1 MPQFLYKA
9 RDRKGELIEGV
20 IDAEGRAA
28 VVARLQQMGY
38 FPLSI
43 EQGTRKGGKVVA
55 ASPAGG
61 GVLARLMTRP
71 AAGTN
76 GKQSAPSRKETGAKP
91 RRDAAPAMTLPFLNR
106 RGVST
111 AELASFNRQMSDL
124 LGAGVPLVKALT
136 ILGKQTANDT
146 LREIIVQINADVQ
159 DGATFAD
166 ALARHPRF
174 FSKLYVA
181 MVRSGEAGGMLDEV
195 LSRLADF
202 SEQEEQLKGKVKSA
216 LAYPVVMIVAGT
228 FAVAVMFVVV
238 VPKIVGTFSQ
248 LNQTLPL
255 PTQILISISEV
266 VGSYW
271 YMVVGA
277 LVGLWVLAWRFVTTP
292 EGRAWWHRQQLRL
305 PLLGDL
311 VRKREV
317 ARFARTLGSLLRNGV
332 AILTALGITRE
343 VLDNTMAKREV
354 DRVIEEITQG
364 AGIAVPLKSSAIFP
378 PVTVNMMAVGEETGQ
393 LDQVLIRIS
402 VSYEMEVERR
412 IRTLTSLIEPLII
425 VVMAFV
431 VGFIVI
437 SMLLPIFSL
446 DPTGGV

>member
-9 RDRKGELIEGV
+9 KNRQGEPIEGV

-55 ASPAGG
+55 APAGG
-61 GVLARLMTRP
+61 GGMLARLMSKP

-76 GKQSAPSRKETGAKP
+76 GKQPAPTRKEAGAKP
-91 RRDAAPAMTLPFLNR
+91 RRDAAPAMSLPFLNR

-146 LREIIVQINADVQ
+146 LRETILQINADVQ

-216 LAYPVVMIVAGT
+216 LAYPVVMIVAGA

-343 VLDNTMAKREV
+343 VLDNTVAKREV

-378 PVTVNMMAVGEETGQ
+378 PVTVNT
-393 LDQVLIRIS
+393 
-402 VSYEMEVERR
+402 
-412 IRTLTSLIEPLII
+412 
-425 VVMAFV
+425 
-431 VGFIVI
+431 
-437 SMLLPIFSL
+437 
-446 DPTGGV
+446 